1 MQSEGLQGV
10 LRHKARFS
18 GRRELERLIN
28 MTQIKIVS
36 NPYNRSLEYYI
47 YKEQTGTWNNI
58 KRDSINSR
66 LRENDEER
74 IFLPFTI
81 KEIIDTIVSEY
92 YAGGEKIELIFEGTT
107 DEYDEVVSVCDD
119 DGLGEKVHLV
129 RSTNILENARD
140 ILDHTKEIFDRVE
153 PIISNIVKDDS
164 GITKGLVKVSDAL
177 KDIIPVCIFGN
188 YSAGKSTF
196 INAML
201 GHEILPSGGDPV
213 TSKIYEI
220 KRSQQDDRARIG
232 FSYRGEEFAF
242 LFDNKECRVV
252 TGDKEK
258 DLIKEILE
266 GIDAADSPDLFK
278 MVNITITIVNNY
290 EKRDKTTTLISN
302 VIRIEVPFSDSGK
315 LGQSRNEFVIFDTP
329 GSNSNSNAEHS
340 TVLAEA
346 LEGFSN
352 GIPVW
357 VSTYDNLDTN
367 DNADLCNKILSIK
380 ALDKRFTMIVVNRA
394 DQADFEGEALSEDQ
408 ISEILEYNSVEE
420 MYASGIF
427 FVSSIMGLG
436 AKLDGAMEDKFYK
449 KTFRQQKEAYSDIE
463 DEYYTSLYKFNIMPE
478 QIKNRALKYSAQQ
491 ANLIY
496 ANSGLY
502 CIEEEMEEFAS
513 KYSAYNKCQMVYMFL
528 KNIIDETGRRIEE
541 KTAIRERSKKKWE
554 QDLDEKRFELISTI
568 RNVTD
573 DSVKQHEKDSKDY
586 MTGFVAE
593 SLHYEHTEEELDER
607 DENITEE
614 NSQDANFATYERE
627 LEAVRNNRGKNL
639 RENVQNLFKGNFID
653 SVKSLATEWASD
665 SKEVQQKKESRDA
678 TKRDIDKATSDQMM
692 EIVVSEFKKNI
703 IDAQNRIGSAARGY
717 WQSAAQTYRDELIK
731 LITGSEVLT
740 NEQRTELSN
749 IILQY
754 QPLEFD
760 DEADK
765 VFIKAKFLRGNVL
778 GIRLGASE
786 KLDNARLA
794 YSYNFKIKKNLGEMT
809 TLINNNCFSSFKV
822 WQSNLLA
829 VVEENITIYN
839 PELREI
845 SEVIREESERIL
857 ELQSNQQMI
866 SSSLET
872 IENMMAWKNLE

>member
-1 MQSEGLQGV
+1 
-10 LRHKARFS
+10 
-18 GRRELERLIN
+18 
-28 MTQIKIVS
+28 MTKIKIVS
-36 NPYNRSLEYYI
+36 NPYNRSMEYYI
-47 YKEQTGTWNNI
+47 YKDQSDTWENI

-66 LRENDEER
+66 LRENDEEK

-81 KEIIDTIVSEY
+81 KEIIDTIAKEY
-92 YAGGEKIELIFEGTT
+92 YVPGGDRVELIFQGTT
-107 DEYDEVVSVCDD
+107 DEYDEVVSVCNDED
-119 DGLGEKVHLV
+119 LSGKVHLT
-129 RSTNILENARD
+129 RSTEILENARD

-153 PIISNIVKDDS
+153 PVISNIVKDDPD
-164 GITKGLVKVSDAL
+164 ITKGLVKVSDAL

-196 INAML
+196 INAMI

-220 KRSQQDDRARIG
+220 KRSQQVDRAHIG
-232 FSYRGEEFAF
+232 FTYRGEEFGL

-258 DLIKEILE
+258 DLIKEIFDGFIAME
-266 GIDAADSPDLFK
+266 EPDLFQ
-278 MVNITITIVNNY
+278 MVNKTISIVNNY
-290 EKRDKTTTLISN
+290 EKKDKTTNLISN
-302 VIRIEVPFSDSGK
+302 VIKIEIPFNDKGK
-315 LGQSRNEFVIFDTP
+315 MGQSRNEFVIFYTP
-329 GSNSNSNAEHS
+329 GSNSNTNTEHS
-340 TVLAEA
+340 NVLAEA

-394 DQADFEGEALSEDQ
+394 DQADFEGEELSDEQ
-408 ISEILEYNSVEE
+408 VEEILEYNSVEE

-436 AKLDGAMEDKFYK
+436 AKLDGEMADKFYR
-449 KTFRQQKEAYSDIE
+449 KTFRQQRDAYSDAE

-478 QIKNRALKYSAQQ
+478 QIKQRALKNSEQQ
-491 ANLIY
+491 DNLIY

-528 KNIIDETGRRIEE
+528 KSIIDETGRRLSE
-541 KTAIRERSKKKWE
+541 KTAIHEKSKKKWE
-554 QDLDEKRFELISTI
+554 QDLDAKRFELITNI
-568 RNVTD
+568 RNVTG
-573 DSVKQHEKDSKDY
+573 DSVKQHEKDSKTY
-586 MTGFVAE
+586 MTGFVSE
-593 SLHYEHTEEELDER
+593 SLHYEHTAEELNQR
-607 DENITEE
+607 DENITVE
-614 NSQDANFATYERE
+614 NSQDANFAAYERN
-627 LEAVRNNRGKNL
+627 LEIARSSRDKNFK
-639 RENVQNLFKGNFID
+639 ENLGNLFKGNFID
-653 SVKSLATEWASD
+653 SVKNLATEWAND
-665 SKEVQQKKESRDA
+665 SKEVQQKKESHDA
-678 TKRDIDKATSDQMM
+678 AKLGIDKATSDKMM
-692 EIVVSEFKKNI
+692 EIVVAEFRKNI
-703 IDAQNRIGSAARGY
+703 IDAQNRIGSTARGY
-717 WQSAAQTYRDELIK
+717 WQSAAEKYRDELIR
-731 LITGSEVLT
+731 LITGSDVLS
-740 NEQRTELSN
+740 EHQRKELSN

-765 VFIKAKFLRGNVL
+765 VFIKAKYLRGNVL
-778 GIRLGASE
+778 GIRLGVSE

-794 YSYNFKIKKNLGEMT
+794 NSYNSKLKKNLYEMT
-809 TLINNNCFSSFKV
+809 SMINSNCFNSFKI
-822 WQSNLLA
+822 WQSNLLT

-857 ELQSNQQMI
+857 ELQNNQQMI
-866 SSSLET
+866 SSSLEA
-872 IENMMAWKNLE
+872 IENMMAWKKLA

>member
-1 MQSEGLQGV
+1 
-10 LRHKARFS
+10 
-18 GRRELERLIN
+18 

-36 NPYNRSLEYYI
+36 NPYEKSLEYFI
-47 YKEQTGTWNNI
+47 YKDQTGTWDNI
-58 KRDSINSR
+58 KKANIDSR
-66 LRENDEER
+66 LRETDENR
-74 IFLPFTI
+74 VFLPFSI
-81 KEIIDTIVSEY
+81 KEIVDTIVSEY
-92 YAGGEKIELIFEGTT
+92 HVGNEKIELIFEGTT
-107 DEYDEVVSVCDD
+107 DEYDEVMSACADD
-119 DGLGEKVHLV
+119 DLYEKVHLT

-153 PIISNIVKDDS
+153 PIIRNIVKDDQ
-164 GITKGLVKVSDAL
+164 GITKSLVKVSDAL

-196 INAML
+196 INAMI

-220 KRSQQDDRARIG
+220 NRSQQEDRARIG
-232 FSYRGEEFAF
+232 FAYKGEDFEL

-258 DLIKEILE
+258 DLIKEIFK
-266 GIDAADSPDLFK
+266 GIAVVEMPDLFR
-278 MVNITITIVNNY
+278 MVNISITIINNY

-302 VIRIEVPFSDSGK
+302 VIRLEVPFSDKGR

-329 GSNSNSNAEHS
+329 GSNSNSNTEHS

-394 DQADFEGEALSEDQ
+394 DQADFEGEALSEEQ
-408 ISEILEYNSVEE
+408 VAEILEYNSVEE

-436 AKLDGAMEDKFYK
+436 AKMNGAMTDKFYR
-449 KTFRQQKEAYSDIE
+449 KTFRQQEDAYSDTE
-463 DEYYTSLYKFNIMPE
+463 DEYYTSLYKFNIMPD
-478 QIKNRALKYSAQQ
+478 QIKNRVLNNSMQQ
-491 ANLIY
+491 PDLIY

-528 KNIIDETGRRIEE
+528 KSIIDETGRRIEE
-541 KTAIRERSKKKWE
+541 KTVIRERSKKKWE
-554 QDLDEKRFELISTI
+554 QDLDAKRFELISTI

-573 DSVKQHEKDSKDY
+573 DSIKHHERDSKDY
-586 MTGFVAE
+586 MASFVAD
-593 SLHYEHTEEELDER
+593 SLHYEHTVEELDER

-614 NSQDANFATYERE
+614 NSQDVNFAAYERE
-627 LEAVRNNRGKNL
+627 LEAVKSNRGKNL
-639 RENVQNLFKGNFID
+639 KDNFQNLFKGNFID
-653 SVKSLATEWASD
+653 SVKSLATEWTTD
-665 SKEVQQKKESRDA
+665 SKEVQQKRECRNA
-678 TKRDIDKATSDQMM
+678 TKRGIDKATSDQMM
-692 EIVVSEFKKNI
+692 EIVIVEFKKNI
-703 IDAQNRIGSAARGY
+703 VDAQNRIASSASRYWFSAAE
-717 WQSAAQTYRDELIK
+717 AYRDELIR
-731 LITGSEVLT
+731 LITGSEVLSV
-740 NEQRTELSN
+740 EQRTELSN

-754 QPLEFD
+754 QPLAYD

-778 GIRLGASE
+778 GIRLGTSE

-794 YSYNFKIKKNLGEMT
+794 SSYNIKIRKNLGEMT
-809 TLINNNCFSSFKV
+809 ALINTSCLNSFKA

-866 SSSLET
+866 SSSLEA
-872 IENMMAWKNLE
+872 IENMMAWKDFT

>member
-1 MQSEGLQGV
+1 
-10 LRHKARFS
+10 
-18 GRRELERLIN
+18 

-36 NPYNRSLEYYI
+36 NPYERSLEYFI
-47 YKEQTGTWNNI
+47 YKEQSDAWENI
-58 KRDSINSR
+58 KSGSINSR
-66 LRENDEER
+66 LRENDAER
-74 IFLPFTI
+74 IFLPFSI

-92 YAGGEKIELIFEGTT
+92 YAGNEKLELIFEGTT
-107 DEYDEVVSVCDD
+107 DEYDEVMSVCCGDD
-119 DGLGEKVHLV
+119 LREKVHLI

-153 PIISNIVKDDS
+153 PVITNIVKDDAS
-164 GITKGLVKVSDAL
+164 ITKALVKVSDAL

-196 INAML
+196 INAMI
-201 GHEILPSGGDPV
+201 GYEILPSGGDPV

-220 KRSQQDDRARIG
+220 KRSQQEDRARIG
-232 FSYRGEEFAF
+232 FAYKGEEFELF
-242 LFDNKECRVV
+242 FDNKECRVLIGNKGNELIEEIFKGI
-252 TGDKEK
+252 TGV
-258 DLIKEILE
+258 EI
-266 GIDAADSPDLFK
+266 PDLFH
-278 MVNITITIVNNY
+278 MVNISITIINNY
-290 EKRDKTTTLISN
+290 EKRDKSTTLISN
-302 VIRIEVPFSDSGK
+302 VIRLEVPFSDKGR

-394 DQADFEGEALSEDQ
+394 DQADFEGEVLSEEQ
-408 ISEILEYNSVEE
+408 VAEILEYNSVEE

-436 AKLDGAMEDKFYK
+436 AKMNGAMNDKFYR
-449 KTFRQQKEAYSDIE
+449 KTFRQQKNAYSDTE
-463 DEYYTSLYKFNIMPE
+463 DEYYTSLYKFNIMPA
-478 QIKNRALKYSAQQ
+478 QIKNRVLKNSMQQ
-491 ANLIY
+491 PELIY

-528 KNIIDETGRRIEE
+528 KSIINETGCRIEE

-554 QDLDEKRFELISTI
+554 QDLGEKRFELISTI

-573 DSVKQHEKDSKDY
+573 DSLKHHEKDSKAR
-586 MTGFVAE
+586 MEGFVAD
-593 SLHYEHTEEELDER
+593 SSRYEQTVEELDER
-607 DENITEE
+607 DGNITKE
-614 NSQDANFATYERE
+614 NSQDADFAAYERE
-627 LEAVRNNRGKNL
+627 LAAVKSNREKNL
-639 RENVQNLFKGNFID
+639 KDNFQNLFKGNFID
-653 SVKSLATEWASD
+653 SVKSLATEWTSD
-665 SKEVQQKKESRDA
+665 SKEVQQKREYRDA
-678 TKRDIDKATSDQMM
+678 TKRDIDKATSDQML
-692 EIVVSEFKKNI
+692 EIVIAEFKKNI
-703 IDAQNRIGSAARGY
+703 VDAQNRIGSSAREY
-717 WQSAAQTYRDELIK
+717 WLLAAQEYRDELIR
-731 LITGSEVLT
+731 LITGSEVLSE
-740 NEQRTELSN
+740 EQRTELSN

-754 QPLEFD
+754 QSLVFD

-778 GIRLGASE
+778 GIRLGTSE

-794 YSYNFKIKKNLGEMT
+794 SRYNTKIRKDLEEMT
-809 TLINNNCFSSFKV
+809 ALINDSCLDSFKT

-872 IENMMAWKNLE
+872 IENMMAWKDFT